1 MKRIAHDLD
10 KMNWG
15 KRPCALFV
23 LCAATMIATP
33 AQTFTTLFTF
43 DYTDGLA
50 PIAGLVQATNGD
62 FYGTT
67 YNGGANPNPTGY
79 GGAGTVFKITPSG
92 TLTTL
97 YNFCAQTSVQANCT
111 DGLNPYAGLVQAT
124 NGDFYGTTE
133 FGGNANV
140 LCFYGCGTVFKITP
154 SGTLTTL
161 YRFCSQDGCTDGL
174 APFAGLVQATNGDFY
189 GTTGAGGAN
198 TAVCS
203 GYGVLVGGCGTVF
216 KITPSGNLTTLHSF
230 DATDGLAPIA
240 GLVQATNG
248 EFYGTTSEGG
258 ANTAV
263 CSGYG
268 CGTVFKI
275 TPSGTLTT
283 LHTFCSQGVP
293 CADGYYP
300 ETGLL
305 QATHGNF
312 YGTTSEGGATG
323 SGTVFNI
330 TPSGA
335 LTSFCCADGYG
346 VSGLTQATNG
356 EFLGTT
362 AGGGANGD
370 GTVFSLAVGLGS
382 FVETQPSSGKVG
394 VAVKILGTKLTGATS
409 VTFNGTA
416 APFVVASASEI
427 TTTVPTG
434 ATTGTV
440 KVVTPGGT
448 LSSNVPFRVP

>member
-174 APFAGLVQATNGDFY
+174 
-189 GTTGAGGAN
+189 
-198 TAVCS
+198 
-203 GYGVLVGGCGTVF
+203 
-216 KITPSGNLTTLHSF
+216 
-230 DATDGLAPIA
+230 
-240 GLVQATNG
+240 
-248 EFYGTTSEGG
+248 
-258 ANTAV
+258 
-263 CSGYG
+263 
-268 CGTVFKI
+268 
-275 TPSGTLTT
+275 
-283 LHTFCSQGVP
+283 
-293 CADGYYP
+293 
-300 ETGLL
+300 
-305 QATHGNF
+305 
-312 YGTTSEGGATG
+312 
-323 SGTVFNI
+323 
-330 TPSGA
+330 
-335 LTSFCCADGYG
+335 
-346 VSGLTQATNG
+346 
-356 EFLGTT
+356 
-362 AGGGANGD
+362 
-370 GTVFSLAVGLGS
+370 
-382 FVETQPSSGKVG
+382 
-394 VAVKILGTKLTGATS
+394 
-409 VTFNGTA
+409 
-416 APFVVASASEI
+416 
-427 TTTVPTG
+427 
-434 ATTGTV
+434 
-440 KVVTPGGT
+440 
-448 LSSNVPFRVP
+448 